1 MNTSCS
7 HFKRSLFIELKAKV
21 FTRLVSLQTP
31 VVIHHRERE
40 SMTVRR
46 WMEGATEEAPQHS
59 RTTTL
64 LSRTVRRETA
74 WELWNSSV
82 EATTTVVALKRPTI
96 RSYNSPWLS
105 RHCDASRTS
114 SSQSSNVTSKLKQ
127 DLRMLKPLSAP
138 IKPDRSWVSLPT
150 HNQRGEHQARKNN
163 LCSPRTRRRLQ

>member
-46 WMEGATEEAPQHS
+46 
-59 RTTTL
+59 
-64 LSRTVRRETA
+64 ETA

-82 EATTTVVALKRPTI
+82 EATTTPVVALKRPTI